1 MIMRKTLVTLA
12 LLIFFSGVVSAQQHE
27 NRRITLKNVGLDSL
41 KKVLESRT
49 DFKLY
54 YVADPSEPPVISVDA
69 PIPSLAASLNK
80 SLLPAGYTLSQVG
93 NTLYILKKMG
103 IMTKL
108 PDSFFTPDEAEEESD
123 AAYVEAISYTENTAA
138 SENKVYRIGDP
149 NVPFK
154 GSKAVITGYVK
165 DLNTGEPVP
174 DVLIKVESTK
184 TTAVTNLY
192 GFYRILA
199 PTDKVN
205 LILKASNMEDA
216 RIMLEVY
223 GNGELEV
230 LMKEKVHSLQNITV
244 TAEGNQQRRTPLMG
258 VEKLQIN
265 KIKHI
270 PTAFGEA
277 DVMKV
282 ILTLPGV
289 KSVGESSSGFNVRGG
304 ATDQNL
310 ILFNDGTIYN
320 PTHLFGLFSAFNP
333 DVVSDVELYK
343 SSIPAKYGGRIS
355 SVLEINNRNGNS
367 KKITGSA
374 GIGLLTSKFH
384 LEGPI
389 VKNRTNFIL
398 GARTTYSDWMLNLL
412 PDDSGYK
419 GGSAYFYDITAG
431 LSHKINKSNTIYAYG
446 YYSADGFSFS
456 RDTSYSYKNLSTS
469 LKWHSVFSEK
479 HSLTLSLGYD
489 SYTNDIKDKGSE
501 ANTVNAFDM
510 RFNIEQCYLK
520 ANFDWMINEKHSLNY
535 GLNATYFR
543 LSPGILEPV
552 GSQSEVSPT
561 ILDKE
566 NAVEAA
572 LFVSDKWTISDNLS
586 LDAGIRF
593 TFYSAMGPAS
603 YYKYQGGDMS
613 QASITDSVAVG
624 SGKFVKP
631 YYGPEFRLSARYFIT
646 DNLTVKAGFNTM
658 RQGIHML
665 SNTASASP
673 VDTWKLSDANIVPQ
687 TGWQAA
693 GGIYYSLF
701 SDRLEL
707 SLEGYYKRMQHYLDY
722 KSGAVLSMNPHI
734 EWDVLETEGKAYGL
748 EFMLKKPLGKL
759 NGWATY
765 SYSRTLLRESA
776 DKEVYE
782 INNGRWYPASY
793 DKPHDVKVV
802 LNYKFTQR
810 YSISANVDYATGRP
824 VTLPVSKYYYAGGY
838 RLEYSDRNSYRIP
851 DYFRLDLAFN
861 IEPSHN
867 LKLWTHSVITF
878 GVYNVT
884 GRKNA
889 YSVYYT
895 TSNGTK
901 IQGNQLSIFGAP
913 IPYINY
919 TIKF

>member
-1 MIMRKTLVTLA
+1 MKKILIILA
-12 LLIFFSGVVSAQQHE
+12 LLISFSGPVLAQQPHSH
-27 NRRITLKNVGLDSL
+27 IILKNVGLDSL
-41 KKVLESRT
+41 KNVVESCT

-54 YVADPSEPPVISVDA
+54 YVTDSNEPPIISIDS
-69 PIPSLAASLNK
+69 PISSLVADLN
-80 SLLPAGYTLSQVG
+80 SELLSVGYTISQVG
-93 NTLYILKKMG
+93 NTLYVLKKVG

-108 PDSFFTPDEAEEESD
+108 PGDFFTPDKAIQESD
-123 AAYVEAISYTENTAA
+123 TTYVEAISPTKNGTAV
-138 SENKVYRIGDP
+138 SENKVYRVGDP

-154 GSKAVITGYVK
+154 GNKAIVTGYVK
-165 DLNTGEPVP
+165 DLSTGEPIA
-174 DVLIKVESTK
+174 DASIMVESTK
-184 TTAVTNLY
+184 TTAITNLY

-199 PTDKVN
+199 PVGKVN
-205 LILKASNMEDA
+205 LILKAVNAEDA
-216 RIMLEVY
+216 RIMLDVY
-223 GNGELEV
+223 SNGELEV
-230 LMKEKVHSLQNITV
+230 LMKEKVHSLQDITIF
-244 TAEGNQQRRTPLMG
+244 AESNQQRRTPLMG

-310 ILFNDGTIYN
+310 ILLNDGTIYN

-333 DVVSDVELYK
+333 DVVNDVELYK
-343 SSIPAKYGGRIS
+343 SSIPAKYGGRIA
-355 SVLEINNRNGNS
+355 SVLEINSRNGNS

-384 LEGPI
+384 IEGPLI
-389 VKNRTNFIL
+389 KDRTNFIL
-398 GARTTYSDWMLNLL
+398 GARTTYSDWILNLL

-431 LSHKINKSNTIYAYG
+431 VSHKINKSNTIYAYG
-446 YYSADGFSFS
+446 YYSADGFGFS
-456 RDTSYSYKNLSTS
+456 KDTTYSYKNLSAS
-469 LKWHSVFSEK
+469 LKWRSIFSDQ
-479 HSLTLSLGYD
+479 HSLTLSTGYD
-489 SYTNDIKDKGSE
+489 GYTNKIEDKGN
-501 ANTVNAFDM
+501 AVNAFDM
-510 RFNIEQCYLK
+510 SFNIEQFYLK
-520 ANFDWMINEKHSLNY
+520 ANFDWMLNEKHTLNY
-535 GLNATYFR
+535 GLNATYLR
-543 LSPGILEPV
+543 LSPGILEPA
-552 GSQSEVSPT
+552 GSNSEVSPET
-561 ILDKE
+561 LDKE
-566 NAVEAA
+566 NGIEAA
-572 LFVSDKWTISDNLS
+572 LFVSDKWVVSDKLS
-586 LDAGIRF
+586 IDAGIRF
-593 TFYSAMGPAS
+593 TFYSALGPAT
-603 YYKYQGGDMS
+603 YYTYQGGDMS
-613 QASITDSVAVG
+613 QSSITDSVTVG

-631 YYGPEFRLSARYFIT
+631 YFGPEFRLSAQYLIT
-646 DNLTVKAGFNTM
+646 DDLMVKAGFNTM
-658 RQGIHML
+658 RQNIHML

-673 VDTWKLSDANIVPQ
+673 VDTWRISDANIVPQ

-693 GGIYYSLF
+693 GGVYYNLF
-701 SDRLEL
+701 SNKLEL
-707 SLEGYYKRMQHYLDY
+707 SLEAYYKKMQHYLDY

-734 EWDVLETEGKAYGL
+734 EWDVLETEGKAYGV
-748 EFMLKKPLGKL
+748 EFMLKKPMGKL
-759 NGWATY
+759 NGWVAY
-765 SYSRTLLRESA
+765 SYSRTLLRESGN
-776 DKEVYE
+776 KEVYE
-782 INNGRWYPASY
+782 INNGQWYPASY

-810 YSISANVDYATGRP
+810 YSISTNVDYSTGRP

-867 LKLWTHSVITF
+867 LKLWTHSMLTF
-878 GVYNVT
+878 GVYNIT

-895 TSNGTK
+895 TSGGTK
-901 IQGNQLSIFGAP
+901 IQGYQLSIFGAP